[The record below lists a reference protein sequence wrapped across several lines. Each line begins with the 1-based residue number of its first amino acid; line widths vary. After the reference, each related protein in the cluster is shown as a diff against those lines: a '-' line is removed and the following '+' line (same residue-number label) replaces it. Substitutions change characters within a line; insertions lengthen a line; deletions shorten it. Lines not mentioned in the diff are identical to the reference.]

1 MFLLGKQAMF
11 GHDPPI
17 YLRSTTATRC
27 PCLAKVHAATVDPV
41 PPPRITRSYSSGAA
55 GAFMI
60 VFRCEIFDNVSQ
72 SPTKQRSFR
81 WTISARPLDRASTGQ
96 CQKSMKLIS
105 TPADASKVTTRL
117 LNH

>member
-1 MFLLGKQAMF
+1 
-11 GHDPPI
+11 
-17 YLRSTTATRC
+17 
-27 PCLAKVHAATVDPV
+27 
-41 PPPRITRSYSSGAA
+41 
-55 GAFMI
+55 MI

-96 CQKSMKLIS
+96 CQKFMKLIS

-117 LNH
+117 LNHLDDLLIGCLHEDPFVQANPRSIVISASNRYRHSITLSFSDVNKS